1 MEVEAMYVINVLLLI
16 TGFAGAIIAVGGDTW
31 LKGKN
36 PLLERITA
44 RGWLSILLMVIAL
57 ALGVYKELR
66 TKSLEAS
73 KDAESQT
80 REKLLQSKL
89 DDETIRLVVLQSQ
102 ATTTAN
108 QLTLAN
114 KALAEDKRM
123 VGGIAEVEKQIHG
136 QVDAANE
143 QISIANQNLLKSGQ
157 VLDAIGGLQTQIRD
171 VSLLTALSKS
181 QNQFNIEVRIPIRRV
196 RLSGDPAP
204 KTVIDL
210 IFPRWQQ
217 DGIQDPE
224 QLLLG
229 LELESFSRPLGR
241 GLMGSMWGFRK
252 NPYDIKTFGSAD
264 VNELSASTN
273 TDMKMYGDAK
283 VISADNQSVLVSTF
297 RFPKTEVPG
306 QWLSEF
312 RTGTKVF
319 TAWFAVRNDLDS
331 SEMQRLI
338 DLWNRMFSQTGS
350 FRIPLLDQDNFF
362 MEYQLGRGD
371 AVFSKEGQLSIV
383 SFVYSVT
390 SPPTFHTRDL

>member
-1 MEVEAMYVINVLLLI
+1 MIVVPCSILLSTFHRHRMEVEAMDVINVLLLI

-181 QNQFNIEVRIPIRRV
+181 QNQ
-196 RLSGDPAP
+196 
-204 KTVIDL
+204 
-210 IFPRWQQ
+210 
-217 DGIQDPE
+217 
-224 QLLLG
+224 
-229 LELESFSRPLGR
+229 
-241 GLMGSMWGFRK
+241 
-252 NPYDIKTFGSAD
+252 
-264 VNELSASTN
+264 
-273 TDMKMYGDAK
+273 
-283 VISADNQSVLVSTF
+283 
-297 RFPKTEVPG
+297 
-306 QWLSEF
+306 
-312 RTGTKVF
+312 
-319 TAWFAVRNDLDS
+319 
-331 SEMQRLI
+331 
-338 DLWNRMFSQTGS
+338 
-350 FRIPLLDQDNFF
+350 
-362 MEYQLGRGD
+362 
-371 AVFSKEGQLSIV
+371 
-383 SFVYSVT
+383 
-390 SPPTFHTRDL
+390 